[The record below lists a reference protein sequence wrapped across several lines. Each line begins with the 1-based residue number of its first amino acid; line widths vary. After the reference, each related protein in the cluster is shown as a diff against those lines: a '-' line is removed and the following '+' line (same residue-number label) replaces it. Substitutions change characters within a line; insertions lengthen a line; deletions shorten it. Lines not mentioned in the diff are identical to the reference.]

1 MNGAPVRDKL
11 FTSVEAL
18 IEKDQADRAAAP
30 REAPVFEIRIMSRL
44 AGTNEPLHHIKIW
57 ADGYVEG
64 LGKIAGRAPVLIE
77 NRFPMLLD
85 QVLQPFK
92 EVIQETESAIE
103 ALSAPPNPD
112 AVREGEPG

>member
-57 ADGYVEG
+57 ADG
-64 LGKIAGRAPVLIE
+64 RAPVLIE